1 MVGIHQKRVGYMLTK
16 IKLVGLFVAFTGVA
30 YFSYDYGVSS
40 TKIAAIKS
48 QDELF
53 AKLETKQNE
62 AYELAVELANQ
73 KPIVE
78 IEYRT
83 IEKEVIKYAQANSD
97 KQCVVNDDGWL
108 RVRANAVRAHN
119 RAIGIQQSATIPDDT
134 AKTARSSSAY
144 ERDAEVLAEDLVNLK
159 TCTENAQKLKLLQT
173 WIKAQ
178 IPSYSEQ

>member
-1 MVGIHQKRVGYMLTK
+1 MLTK
-16 IKLVGLFVAFTGVA
+16 IKLIALLAALVSVA

-40 TKIAAIKS
+40 TKIAVKKS

-53 AKLETKQNE
+53 TKLEVKQNE

-73 KPIVE
+73 KPIIE

-108 RVRANAVRAHN
+108 RVRADAVRAHN
-119 RAIGIQQSATIPDDT
+119 RTIGFQQPATVPDDT
-134 AKTARSSSAY
+134 AKTARSSNAY
-144 ERDAEVLAEDLVNLK
+144 ERDAEVLAEDVANLK
-159 TCTENAQKLKLLQT
+159 TCAENAQKLQSLQT
-173 WIKAQ
+173 WIQAQ
-178 IPSYSEQ
+178 LRSDAK